1 MMVNVPTRNLVSHI
15 DFAKNYTFQIQY
27 EVQSMYFFSESL
39 TILVNITLHMGLPST
54 SGEEG
59 DIIKYSQYYISDD
72 KEHDTFFV
80 QNCLMLYWQW
90 FSSTAVQ
97 PKEHWVF
104 NDGCVGQIK
113 EAKTL

>member
-1 MMVNVPTRNLVSHI
+1 MVNVPTRNLVSHI

-39 TILVNITLHMGLPST
+39 
-54 SGEEG
+54 
-59 DIIKYSQYYISDD
+59 IIKYSQYYISDD